1 MAFIYHHARQ
11 ATPGPDEPCLV
22 IEGKRLLVRAAA
34 VASGPRSEDARLLP
48 GYAAL
53 AGWPGAAVA
62 PLQIG
67 ELDGRNCWMLG
78 VENAELRAPAG
89 CEWIE
94 TRALLGVFTP
104 AQWHAVSCARHL
116 YWWQS
121 RHRFCGVCGTP
132 TELATDEPARRCPR
146 CGALFFPVVSPAVI
160 VAITRGEELLLAHNR
175 NFPAGMFSLLA
186 GFVDPGETLE
196 QAVVREV
203 REEVG
208 IEIGGLSYVESQPW
222 AFPNSLMI
230 GFRAR
235 RVGGEIVADGKEI
248 EEAGWFRRSALPQIP
263 QPGTVAR
270 RLIEAW
276 LKE

>member
-11 ATPGPDEPCLV
+11 AVPAPDDLCLV
-22 IEGKRLLVRAAA
+22 IEGKRLLVRAA
-34 VASGPRSEDARLLP
+34 VAATGQKLDDVRLLP
-48 GYAAL
+48 GYAEL
-53 AGWPGAAVA
+53 AGWAGATAM
-62 PLQIG
+62 PLHVGQLG
-67 ELDGRNCWMLG
+67 GRGCWMLA
-78 VENAELRAPAG
+78 VEDAALPPPAG

-94 TRALLGVFTP
+94 TRALLDTFTP

-116 YWWQS
+116 SWWQS
-121 RHRFCGVCGTP
+121 RHRFCGMCGTA
-132 TELATDEPARRCPR
+132 TELATDEPARRCPA

-160 VAITRGEELLLAHNR
+160 VAVTRGDELLLAHNR
-175 NFPAGMFSLLA
+175 NFPPGMFSLLA

-196 QAVVREV
+196 QATVREV

-222 AFPNSLMI
+222 AFPNSLMV

-235 RVGGEIVADGKEI
+235 YAAGEIAADGKEI
-248 EEAGWFRRSALPQIP
+248 EEAGWFRRGALPQIP

-276 LKE
+276 LRE